1 MPDMEKVISGLE
13 HCIPDPNK
21 SLDERME
28 ENECRHAEC
37 PYGGKEYERGM
48 GCFWDLMS
56 DALVLLK
63 EQEDLGTE
71 LTNAVELIHKK
82 NERIEKLL
90 KEQEAVVAHWDDNT
104 GHWIEGDRNG
114 IDPHARTTGE
124 MIDTFRCSWC
134 GFYQYWKTPFCPNC
148 GAKMEGR

>member
-1 MPDMEKVISGLE
+1 MMPDRENVINGLKAVGGYLDMKSYTDNIAFNL
-13 HCIPDPNK
+13 IPHIK
-21 SLDERME
+21 AAIAM
-28 ENECRHAEC
+28 
-37 PYGGKEYERGM
+37 
-48 GCFWDLMS
+48 
-56 DALVLLK
+56 
-63 EQEDLGTE
+63 
-71 LTNAVELIHKK
+71 
-82 NERIEKLL
+82 L
-90 KEQEAVVAHWDDNT
+90 KEQEAVLAHWDDDT